1 MSATRSKPQGTAP
14 AATGSRPAHDVAIYA
29 PNANNLYEHDAGAT
43 GGGGAELQTMLL
55 ATNLAT
61 RGLDVAHI
69 VYPLSDPRPLES
81 PAPTLVSRNPW
92 RENRLHPVLELSDVW
107 QALSKADARIVVV
120 RGSGGYVVPAAAWCR
135 FHKRTL
141 VFAASNDLDFDL
153 DRPDRR
159 RATLRAYGLAAR
171 QARRLVVQTQRQ
183 AELAPQVF
191 PALDPLLIPSFAQPA
206 PPADPDEAAFFLW
219 ADRLTDYKHPE
230 KVLDLAAALPEV
242 PFRMV
247 APETAETSAEL
258 RGSVKARAD
267 ALPNVELL
275 SRRSR
280 EQLLA
285 DMARAAAVVKT
296 SRVEGMPN
304 TFLEAWSRGVPVLSL
319 SVDPDQRI
327 REHGVGLLAEG
338 SMGRF
343 VEQARQLWTDPALRA
358 EIGARGRQFVA
369 TTHAPDVVTDRW
381 AELLTA
387 VLAAP

>member
-1 MSATRSKPQGTAP
+1 VVATRSKSRGMAR
-14 AATGSRPAHDVAIYA
+14 AGTGSRPAHDVAIYA
-29 PNANNLYEHDAGAT
+29 PNAGNLYEHDAGAT

-55 ATNLAT
+55 ATNLAI
-61 RGLDVAHI
+61 RGLDVAHV
-69 VYPLSDPRPLES
+69 VYPLSDPRPLEA

-92 RENRLHPVLELSDVW
+92 RDNRLHPLLELSDVW
-107 QALSKADARIVVV
+107 RALSKADARIVVV

-141 VFAASNDLDFDL
+141 VFAASNDLDFDIQ
-153 DRPDRR
+153 RPDRR
-159 RATLRAYGLAAR
+159 PATLRAYGLAAR

-183 AELAPQVF
+183 AELAPRVF
-191 PALDPLLIPSFAQPA
+191 PALDPILIPSFAQPA
-206 PPADPDEAAFFLW
+206 PPADGEAAFFLW

-230 KVLDLAAALPEV
+230 KVLDLAEALPEI

-247 APETAETSAEL
+247 APETAETSPEL
-258 RGSVKARAD
+258 RRGVKARAES
-267 ALPNVELL
+267 LPNVELM

-319 SVDPDQRI
+319 SVDPDRRI
-327 REHGVGLLAEG
+327 RDHGVGLLAEG
-338 SMGRF
+338 SMDRF
-343 VEQARQLWTDPALRA
+343 VEQARQLWTDPLLRA
-358 EIGARGRQFVA
+358 EIGARGREFVA
-369 TTHAPDVVTDRW
+369 ATHSPDVVADRW
-381 AELLTA
+381 AELLTG
-387 VLAAP
+387 VLDEP

>member
-1 MSATRSKPQGTAP
+1 MGATRTQPPGTAP
-14 AATGSRPAHDVAIYA
+14 AAARSGPAHDVAIYA
-29 PNANNLYEHDAGAT
+29 PNAGNLYEHDAGST

-69 VYPLSDPRPLES
+69 VYPLSDPLPLEP

-92 RENRLHPVLELSDVW
+92 RENRLHPLLELSDVW
-107 QALSKADARIVVV
+107 QALSKADARVVVV

-135 FHKRTL
+135 ARRRTL

-153 DRPDRR
+153 HRPDRR

-191 PALDPLLIPSFAQPA
+191 PGLDPILIPSFAQPA
-206 PPADPDEAAFFLW
+206 PPTDGEAAYFLW

-230 KVLDLAAALPEV
+230 KVLELAAALPEA
-242 PFRMV
+242 PFLIV
-247 APETAETSAEL
+247 APETDETSAEL
-258 RGSVKARAD
+258 RARVVARAGE
-267 ALPNVELL
+267 LPNVELV

-280 EQLLA
+280 EQLLG
-285 DMARAAAVVKT
+285 DMSRAAAIVKT

-319 SVDPDQRI
+319 SVDPDRRI
-327 REHGVGLLAEG
+327 RDHGVGLLAEG
-338 SMGRF
+338 SMDRF

-358 EIGARGRQFVA
+358 EIGARGREFVA
-369 TTHAPDVVTDRW
+369 ATHSPDVVADRW
-381 AELLTA
+381 SALLTE
-387 VLAAP
+387 VLDES